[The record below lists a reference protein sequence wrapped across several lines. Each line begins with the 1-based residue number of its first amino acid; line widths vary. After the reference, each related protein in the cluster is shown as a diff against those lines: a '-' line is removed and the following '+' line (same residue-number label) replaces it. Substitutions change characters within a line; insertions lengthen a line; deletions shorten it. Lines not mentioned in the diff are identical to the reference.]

1 MCFTVLANFAPST
14 RGNIF
19 INCLSF
25 SRMRGAVLI
34 LSSSRRRGSCLYVIL
49 VEVGIL
55 SNSSSWKQFR
65 IYQLLYLL
73 FWHNDEYNNTIHP
86 AFSTPQEGNLFVP
99 PRWWQA
105 LAVQRVPIVEM
116 SRRYTLSCIVHLF
129 LYNQLTPI
137 LLGVGGL
144 FTNLYDFMRNLLKYL
159 IAILGYEIS
168 TRRVQGR
175 IRKKL
180 LQDLRK

>member
-1 MCFTVLANFAPST
+1 
-14 RGNIF
+14 
-19 INCLSF
+19 
-25 SRMRGAVLI
+25 
-34 LSSSRRRGSCLYVIL
+34 
-49 VEVGIL
+49 
-55 SNSSSWKQFR
+55 
-65 IYQLLYLL
+65 
-73 FWHNDEYNNTIHP
+73 
-86 AFSTPQEGNLFVP
+86 
-99 PRWWQA
+99 
-105 LAVQRVPIVEM
+105 M